1 MYTPM
6 MTYFCGLAMLS
17 GISASFS
24 SVAPAP
30 IVLSSDIEMLVVKVN
45 KGRCE
50 LYSAS
55 TGGFRRSFGSNI
67 VQASVSGDNVAA
79 VNQKGRVEIYRASTG
94 SFLRSF
100 GNNAVSAQ
108 VQGDEVAVSTTK
120 GRVEIYRTSTGGF
133 QRSF

>member
-1 MYTPM
+1 MISF
-6 MTYFCGLAMLS
+6 FCTLALFS
-17 GISASFS
+17 GFSASFS
-24 SVAPAP
+24 PVEPAP
-30 IVLSSDIEMLVVKVN
+30 TVLSSDNEMLVVKVN

-67 VQASVSGDNVAA
+67 VQATISGDNVAA
-79 VNQKGRVEIYRASTG
+79 VTEKGRVEIYRASTG
-94 SFLRSF
+94 GFQRSF

-108 VQGDEVAVSTTK
+108 IQGDEVAVSTTK
-120 GRVEIYRTSTGGF
+120 GRVEIYRASTGGF